1 MLCSISKSKEI
12 YFQFWLTSNKRD
24 IYLRAQYILITN
36 GGHIQIGSENSPY
49 QRNANIELFGH
60 RRSTRLPLYGSKT
73 LAIHDGSLEMHGKPI
88 KNSWTKLTAT
98 VNPGEEW
105 INLADTVY
113 DWMIGDKIVIASTG
127 GQDSVYQNEEF
138 QIVKKNGNMLKI
150 EPKVQYRHL
159 GEVST
164 WGDKVLDQR
173 AEVGLLSRNIKIFG
187 NIQNSWV
194 EHIKQCELPTID
206 GMSEVQ
212 TCFQGRFGE
221 EVGSDEFGAHMHFGP
236 GTKSVK
242 MSNVEVFHA
251 GQAFQ
256 LGKYPIHFHLVGHQP
271 DSYVRSCSIHDTFNR
286 ALTFHGVHGLLA
298 ENNVAFNI
306 KGHGFF
312 LEDGIET
319 GNQILN
325 NLAVGVKA
333 SSSLLSTDLWA
344 AAFWITNPDN
354 EYVGNAAAGGS
365 HNGFWLNPPGKP
377 TGPSFT
383 RKLCPRKTP
392 LRKFYGNSAHS
403 MGLFGLWI
411 YPFYT
416 PVPNGDCSLDD
427 QVSYQVAKFEKFQ
440 AWGCK
445 RGAEGVFVT
454 SIHWVD
460 FIVADNT
467 KAGLSFME
475 TKLDVFGG
483 DGLSIKDSVIIGHSN
498 VARNTCDTDKAGLEA
513 PWKQGGFAVDGLA
526 FYNFDE
532 NCVAINP
539 CYR

>member
-1 MLCSISKSKEI
+1 M
-12 YFQFWLTSNKRD
+12 
-24 IYLRAQYILITN
+24 
-36 GGHIQIGSENSPY
+36 
-49 QRNANIELFGH
+49 
-60 RRSTRLPLYGSKT
+60 
-73 LAIHDGSLEMHGKPI
+73 
-88 KNSWTKLTAT
+88 
-98 VNPGEEW
+98 
-105 INLADTVY
+105 
-113 DWMIGDKIVIASTG
+113 
-127 GQDSVYQNEEF
+127 GQDS
-138 QIVKKNGNMLKI
+138 
-150 EPKVQYRHL
+150 
-159 GEVST
+159 T
-164 WGDKVLDQR
+164 WGGKVLEQR
-173 AEVGLLSRNIKIFG
+173 AEVGLLTRNIKVSG

-194 EHIKQCELPTID
+194 QHIEACKLPTMD
-206 GMSEVQ
+206 SMSQVQ

-236 GTKSVK
+236 ETKRVR

-271 DSYVRSCSIHDTFNR
+271 ESYVKSCAIHHTFNR
-286 ALTFHGVHGLLA
+286 ALTFHGVHGLTA
-298 ENNVAFNI
+298 ENNVAYRI

-319 GNQILN
+319 GNVLRN
-325 NLAVGVKA
+325 NLAVGVIA

-354 EYVGNAAAGGS
+354 TYINNAAAGGS

-392 LRKFYGNSAHS
+392 LREFYGNSAHS

-416 PVPNGDCSLDD
+416 PVPNGDCSLDSK
-427 QVSYQVAKFEKFQ
+427 VSYQPAVFEKFTT
-440 AWGCK
+440 WGCK

-454 SIHWVD
+454 SIQWVD
-460 FIVADNT
+460 FISADHE

-483 DGLSIKDSVIIGHSN
+483 NGLMIKGRVG
-498 VARNTCDTDKAGLEA
+498 NTT
-513 PWKQGGFAVDGLA
+513 FS
-526 FYNFDE
+526 
-532 NCVAINP
+532 
-539 CYR
+539 